1 MKRVINL
8 VVWMSVVALIS
19 SCVTISAAQ
28 TASGSAYYTNA
39 APDKLAWPLV
49 FETGTRSDNFLNTI
63 SELWNNRQL
72 TARSVRSV
80 VGMVAIVFLT
90 LLLTGR
96 ISGMLTDLL
105 FGCID
110 PCDDRTWDLS
120 EDTKE
125 IDKAARLFRNG
136 KCRRA
141 MRLCNQ
147 IIASNSQYAS
157 TTATLVYWIE
167 NPGSLKFFSPPRI
180 TIKFKESHSI

>member
-8 VVWMSVVALIS
+8 VVLMSVVALIL

-49 FETGTRSDNFLNTI
+49 FETGTRSDNFLNPK
-63 SELWNNRQL
+63 SKSWDNRQL
-72 TARSVRSV
+72 TARSAI
-80 VGMVAIVFLT
+80 GIVAMVFLT

-96 ISGMLTDLL
+96 LSGMLTDLL
-105 FGCID
+105 FGFID
-110 PCDDRTWDLS
+110 PCDDRTWNLS
-120 EDTKE
+120 EDTKA

-141 MRLCNQ
+141 MRLCNR

-157 TTATLVYWIE
+157 TAATLVYWIE

-180 TIKFKESHSI
+180 TIKLKESYSI

>member
-1 MKRVINL
+1 MKRVINV

-28 TASGSAYYTNA
+28 TASGPAYYTNA
-39 APDKLAWPLV
+39 APDKLARPLV
-49 FETGTRSDNFLNTI
+49 FETGTRSDNFLNPI

-72 TARSVRSV
+72 TARSV
-80 VGMVAIVFLT
+80 VGMAAMVFLT

-96 ISGMLTDLL
+96 INGMLTDLL

-157 TTATLVYWIE
+157 TAATLVYWIQ

-180 TIKFKESHSI
+180 TIKLKESYSI